1 MALRLRVVSE
11 HARILGAEGTKVFGV
26 HGGSIGRASD
36 NDWILPDPERYV
48 SGHHA
53 SVEYRDGGYWLTDTS
68 SNGTYRN
75 EDTAPVSD
83 NGPLALKDGD
93 RLRMGDYELVVT
105 IDAVNDFPPEKSA
118 IVAYDGL
125 GTSAA
130 RQSTEDDIGASLNL
144 DALLAPETSGS
155 RAKPVNA
162 YGQAVELPR
171 ISSAGTPA
179 SRASSKPKVA
189 APKAQEEVPWNLS
202 TRRRIEPNRTPPK
215 RREAETTAPAAEEP
229 HSNGADT
236 MSGLQALCRGAG
248 IDPASLPA
256 PIQSQVLPLAGQIL
270 RELVMGLM
278 EIMQVRAELKNRFR
292 ITQETVQATDNNP
305 LRFSAGVEEA
315 LRKLFEQQGNRYLGP
330 VEAVRESLREIR
342 MHEQAVV
349 GAMEEAFGDFLQRLD
364 PSELQERF
372 DRGGKRGLL
381 GTNKLKYWDL
391 YGELYHTLKQNPK
404 DDFPHT
410 FVEQFARAYEGKMAE
425 LANRRAR
432 TAPVEDRNEDRT
444 EVPRKRVSRKE

>member
-1 MALRLRVVSE
+1 
-11 HARILGAEGTKVFGV
+11 
-26 HGGSIGRASD
+26 
-36 NDWILPDPERYV
+36 
-48 SGHHA
+48 
-53 SVEYRDGGYWLTDTS
+53 
-68 SNGTYRN
+68 TYRN

-83 NGPLALKDGD
+83 SGPLALEDGD

-130 RQSTEDDIGASLNL
+130 RQSTAGDIGASLNL
-144 DALLAPETSGS
+144 ESLLAPESSGS

-162 YGQAVELPR
+162 YGQAVDLPR
-171 ISSAGTPA
+171 LSSAQA
-179 SRASSKPKVA
+179 SKAKPKV

-202 TRRRIEPNRTPPK
+202 TRRRVEPGKTPPK
-215 RREAETTAPAAEEP
+215 RLEAESTARPSAEPASAAA
-229 HSNGADT
+229 ADPLA
-236 MSGLQALCRGAG
+236 GLQALCRGAG
-248 IDPASLPA
+248 IDPSSLPA
-256 PIQSQVLPLAGQIL
+256 PLQSQILPLAGQIL

-292 ITQETVQATDNNP
+292 ISQETVQATDNNP

-315 LRKLFEQQGNRYLGP
+315 LVKLFEQQGNRYLGP

-342 MHEQAVV
+342 FHEQAVV
-349 GAMEEAFGDFLQRLD
+349 GAMGAAFDDFLQRLD
-364 PSELQERF
+364 PAELQERF
-372 DRGGKRGLL
+372 DRGKRGGLL
-381 GTNKLKYWDL
+381 GAANKLKYWDL

-410 FVEQFARAYEGKMAE
+410 FVERFARAYEEKIAE
-425 LANRRAR
+425 LTNRRAR
-432 TAPVEDRNEDRT
+432 TAPAAEPAET
-444 EVPRKRVSRKE
+444 PRRRASRKE